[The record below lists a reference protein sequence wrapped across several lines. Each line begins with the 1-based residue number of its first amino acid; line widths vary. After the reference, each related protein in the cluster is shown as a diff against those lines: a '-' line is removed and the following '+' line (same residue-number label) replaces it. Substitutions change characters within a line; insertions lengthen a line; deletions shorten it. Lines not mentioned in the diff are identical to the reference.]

1 MLQKFAQ
8 NMALQKNKAYCKKN
22 KQKQK
27 LFFKNI

>member
-22 KQKQK
+22 KQKH
-27 LFFKNI
+27 FFLNI